1 MVVYSVFVPGDPN
14 VDKSYNLFVKCA
26 VNWNISTWE
35 IDLNLFCEHEA
46 QLKYKKNPKWII
58 ISLLYRV
65 ILLMVMTVVCND
77 KEREINRE
85 NKKEFSI
92 NKDRWRL

>member
-14 VDKSYNLFVKCA
+14 DDKSYNLFVKCA

-46 QLKYKKNPKWII
+46 QLKYKKIQ
-58 ISLLYRV
+58 
-65 ILLMVMTVVCND
+65 
-77 KEREINRE
+77 
-85 NKKEFSI
+85 
-92 NKDRWRL
+92 

>member
-14 VDKSYNLFVKCA
+14 DDQSYNLFVKCA

-46 QLKYKKNPKWII
+46 QLKYKKKSNNNFRII
-58 ISLLYRV
+58 PGNFIKG
-65 ILLMVMTVVCND
+65 ND
-77 KEREINRE
+77 SCLQWQRKGNQ
-85 NKKEFSI
+85 
-92 NKDRWRL
+92 

>member
-14 VDKSYNLFVKCA
+14 DDQSYNLLVKCA

-46 QLKYKKNPKWII
+46 QLKYKKNPII
-58 ISLLYRV
+58 ISVLYLV
-65 ILLMVMTVVCND
+65 IWLRVMTVVFND

-85 NKKEFSI
+85 NKKGVFHQ
-92 NKDRWRL
+92 